1 MRNRQQRGWVLIAV
15 IAIGFAVLLM
25 VVAMLVPHST
35 LAAPR
40 TSRDSAASPSRDY
53 LPAQPAVAASL
64 CIRWPV
70 PQAPVMAAA
79 FQRPPPS
86 VAVNSSTKLS

>member
-25 VVAMLVPHST
+25 VVAMLVPHSH
-35 LAAPR
+35 
-40 TSRDSAASPSRDY
+40 SGSAADLVAILPLLLVGIISP
-53 LPAQPAVAASL
+53 LSL
-64 CIRWPV
+64 LSPLAFAYAGRV

-79 FQRPPPS
+79 FQRPPPFRRG
-86 VAVNSSTKLS
+86 